1 MKKLSKVE
9 LDVVV
14 NEIINGVREKEEK
27 KCELILSMNSNKDL
41 YLSKIDEYELLKEK
55 MESLKNELRNIE
67 NGFEEDGIRLNF
79 CFDGYYGNRSNKNN
93 KNKKYFIYLLEGKT
107 MKGNFYN
114 EVYNKVVLNNIDD
127 EVNVKSFIEK
137 FVKEFC

>member
-27 KCELILSMNSNKDL
+27 KCELILSMSGNKEI
-41 YLSKIDEYELLKEK
+41 YLSKINEMELLLEK
-55 MESLKNELRNIE
+55 VDKVKNELRDIE
-67 NGFEEDGIRLNF
+67 KEIEEDGIRLNF
-79 CFDGYYGNRSNKNN
+79 YNGYNNYGMNN
-93 KNKKYFIYLLEGKT
+93 KNKKYSVYLIEGTT
-107 MKGNFYN
+107 MSGGFYN

-127 EVNVKSFIEK
+127 EVNVSNFIEK

>member
-27 KCELILSMNSNKDL
+27 KCELILSMSGNKEI
-41 YLSKIDEYELLKEK
+41 YLSKINEMELLLEK
-55 MESLKNELRNIE
+55 VDKVKNELRDIE
-67 NGFEEDGIRLNF
+67 KEIEEDGIRLNF
-79 CFDGYYGNRSNKNN
+79 YNGYNNYGMNN
-93 KNKKYFIYLLEGKT
+93 KNKKYSVYLIEGKT
-107 MKGNFYN
+107 MSGVFYN

-127 EVNVKSFIEK
+127 EVNVNSFIEK

>member
-27 KCELILSMNSNKDL
+27 KCELILSMSGNKEI
-41 YLSKIDEYELLKEK
+41 YLSKINEMELLLEK
-55 MESLKNELRNIE
+55 VESVKNELRDIE
-67 NGFEEDGIRLNF
+67 EKIEEDGIRLNF
-79 CFDGYYGNRSNKNN
+79 YNGYNNYGMNN
-93 KNKKYFIYLLEGKT
+93 KNKKYSVYLIEGKT
-107 MKGNFYN
+107 MSGVFYN

>member
-1 MKKLSKVE
+1 MKKLSRVE

-27 KCELILSMNSNKDL
+27 KCELILSMSGNKEI
-41 YLSKIDEYELLKEK
+41 YLSKINEMELLLEK
-55 MESLKNELRNIE
+55 VESVKNELRDIE
-67 NGFEEDGIRLNF
+67 KEIEGDGIRLNF
-79 CFDGYYGNRSNKNN
+79 YNGNNYYGMNN
-93 KNKKYFIYLLEGKT
+93 KNKKYSVYLIEGTT

-137 FVKEFC
+137 FVKGFC

>member
-1 MKKLSKVE
+1 MKKLSRVE

-27 KCELILSMNSNKDL
+27 KCELILSMSGNKEI
-41 YLSKIDEYELLKEK
+41 YLSKINEMELLLEK
-55 MESLKNELRNIE
+55 VESVKNELRDIE
-67 NGFEEDGIRLNF
+67 KEIEEDGIRLNF
-79 CFDGYYGNRSNKNN
+79 NGNNYYGMNN
-93 KNKKYFIYLLEGKT
+93 KNKKYSVYLIEGTT

-127 EVNVKSFIEK
+127 EVNVNSFIEK

>member
-27 KCELILSMNSNKDL
+27 KCELILSMSGNKEI
-41 YLSKIDEYELLKEK
+41 YLSKINEMELLLEK
-55 MESLKNELRNIE
+55 VDKVKNELRDIE
-67 NGFEEDGIRLNF
+67 KEIEEDGIRLNF
-79 CFDGYYGNRSNKNN
+79 YNGYNNYGMNN
-93 KNKKYFIYLLEGKT
+93 KNKKYSVYLIEGKT
-107 MKGNFYN
+107 MSGGFYN

-127 EVNVKSFIEK
+127 EVNVSNFIEK

>member
-1 MKKLSKVE
+1 MKKLSRVE

-27 KCELILSMNSNKDL
+27 KCELILSMSGNKEI
-41 YLSKIDEYELLKEK
+41 YLSKINEMELLLEK
-55 MESLKNELRNIE
+55 VESVKNELRDIE
-67 NGFEEDGIRLNF
+67 KEIEGDGIRLNF
-79 CFDGYYGNRSNKNN
+79 YNGNNYYGMNN
-93 KNKKYFIYLLEGKT
+93 KNKKYSVYLIEGTT